1 MFLVKLMVSCI
12 VSCKTTT
19 PSIIFRPGKKIVW
32 VGRTGSEMNH
42 KIHNLDE
49 VNRKPTLTWSLISSV
64 LHTLSAAGSGIT
76 WTWRC
81 RQNSEFINL
90 HTISG
95 SLHHQ
100 IHPSIMS
107 VITIRIGANTRADN
121 PAAIWMNGISSIMI
135 ARIRESLA
143 ATFARKCSL
152 GRSDMVVVATE
163 PAARKITTHT
173 VKRAKRVLATGG
185 QPLVMTLVS
194 AASTK
199 KMPPE
204 VVNRNTSR
212 LKDPWIDQ
220 LTFPIWLVTQ

>member
-1 MFLVKLMVSCI
+1 
-12 VSCKTTT
+12 
-19 PSIIFRPGKKIVW
+19 
-32 VGRTGSEMNH
+32 
-42 KIHNLDE
+42 
-49 VNRKPTLTWSLISSV
+49 
-64 LHTLSAAGSGIT
+64 
-76 WTWRC
+76 
-81 RQNSEFINL
+81 
-90 HTISG
+90 
-95 SLHHQ
+95 
-100 IHPSIMS
+100 
-107 VITIRIGANTRADN
+107 
-121 PAAIWMNGISSIMI
+121 MI
-135 ARIRESLA
+135 AIIRETLA

-212 LKDPWIDQ
+212 LKDPSVGGCVAAAGADCGRDAVADEADEATSPEGTSMAQ
-220 LTFPIWLVTQ
+220 VALEACDVRTAEVRRRAPEVRNRRGLRCGERRSARRRTERVYRKMK